1 MANHCS
7 ILALRTSR
15 TVAKRQKDVK
25 PKDEPHRAEAVQYA
39 AREERTATNRSRK
52 NEKAGPK
59 RKQCSVVDVSGMKV
73 KSDAVE

>member
-1 MANHCS
+1 M
-7 ILALRTSR
+7 
-15 TVAKRQKDVK
+15 K

>member
-1 MANHCS
+1 M
-7 ILALRTSR
+7 
-15 TVAKRQKDVK
+15 K
-25 PKDEPHRAEAVQYA
+25 PKDEPHRAEAVQYG
-39 AREERTATNRSRK
+39 AREERTPTNRSRK